1 MAQQP
6 LVGQGLL
13 IIQTS
18 RSYSDTSHLVRLLCT
33 SDRPDAETSTWQRTT
48 LTRATWQRTTL
59 TRDIF
64 VPGGIRTSNPSKRAV
79 ANPRVRPLEHWDRR
93 IALHRQSRPHLL
105 PSKCSKSS
113 VCLSRMLAQYCHTPA
128 LISIRTKFF
137 VINCH
142 LTFVTRCVLQKL
154 PLALRAK
161 IFPYNCSLLVN
172 SGFSEQSLK
181 QTDVK

>member
-18 RSYSDTSHLVRLLCT
+18 RSHSDAPHSVRLLCT

-48 LTRATWQRTTL
+48 F

-64 VPGGIRTSNPSKRAV
+64 VPDGIRTNNPSKRAV
-79 ANPRVRPLEHWDRR
+79 ANPRIRPRGHWDRR
-93 IALHRQSRPHLL
+93 IALPRQSRLHLL
-105 PSKCSKSS
+105 PSKCTKSS
-113 VCLSRMLAQYCHTPA
+113 VCLSGMLAQYCHTPA
-128 LISIRTKFF
+128 LISIRTTFF
-137 VINCH
+137 VINCR

-161 IFPYNCSLLVN
+161 IFPYHCSLLVT
-172 SGFSEQSLK
+172 SGFSGQFLK
-181 QTDVK
+181 QPDVK